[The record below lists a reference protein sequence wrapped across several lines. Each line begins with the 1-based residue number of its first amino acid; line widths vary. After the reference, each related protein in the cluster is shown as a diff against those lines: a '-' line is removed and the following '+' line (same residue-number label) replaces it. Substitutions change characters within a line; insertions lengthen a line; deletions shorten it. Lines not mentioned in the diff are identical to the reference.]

1 VNDSLHLQNSVAI
14 RFTEPHESERLLTV
28 QIGDQVATISCD
40 DTDRLYLWLHEH
52 RISFISFYG
61 KGWKLAQQYFQA
73 EGEPSSYHDRLAL
86 FNDHCHEIGV
96 APYSQG
102 DTELSE
108 LAVNGFFAAIHHM
121 EAQRRG
127 GDIL

>member
-1 VNDSLHLQNSVAI
+1 MNDSLHLQNSVAI
-14 RFTEPHESERLLTV
+14 RFTEPHDSERLLTV
-28 QIGDQVATISCD
+28 QIGDQAATISRD
-40 DTDRLYLWLHEH
+40 DTNRLYLWLHEH

-73 EGEPSSYHDRLAL
+73 EGEPSSYHSRLAV

-96 APYSQG
+96 SPYSQG
-102 DTELSE
+102 DTGLSE
-108 LAVNGFFAAIHHM
+108 LAVNGFFAAIHDM
-121 EAQRRG
+121 QAQRRG